1 MDGFSGNEDFFLGNE
16 WGVFF
21 WKRNYH
27 NFVRNK
33 IILWINYGYYDNSF
47 PRKNI
52 IIHIRE
58 QNYSYY
64 SHSFLNK

>member
-1 MDGFSGNEDFFLGNE
+1 MISETNF
-16 WGVFF
+16 
-21 WKRNYH
+21 RNYH

-33 IILWINYGYYDNSF
+33 ISLWINYGYYGNSF